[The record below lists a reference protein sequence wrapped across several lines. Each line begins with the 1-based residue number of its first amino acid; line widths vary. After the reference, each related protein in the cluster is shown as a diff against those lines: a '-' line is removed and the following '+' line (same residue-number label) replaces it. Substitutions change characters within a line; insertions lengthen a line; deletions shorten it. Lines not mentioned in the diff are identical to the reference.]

1 MSNVLM
7 WLLQAVG
14 ILAMAFIAIILAVLV
29 FGLLFAIGYSIY
41 KGWKDGDGDG

>member
-1 MSNVLM
+1 MTNVLM

-14 ILAMAFIAIILAVLV
+14 ILVMAFIEIILAVFV

-41 KGWKDGDGDG
+41 KGWEDGDE